1 MKISGLGIETSFLIR
16 EIQEVKDK
24 NFILDFVYKDAPI
37 IERDLSEANS
47 KKATQRKL
55 MEEFMEKAY
64 EIGMTNDEIDQMM
77 KDKSSELRGSNK

>member
-1 MKISGLGIETSFLIR
+1 
-16 EIQEVKDK
+16 
-24 NFILDFVYKDAPI
+24 
-37 IERDLSEANS
+37 
-47 KKATQRKL
+47 